1 MHVLRAASIAHTTQL
16 IRFGD
21 LGWRDPGS
29 AGTIVLCQVVYKELR
44 RGSATFLLLP
54 AGNANLLAWLNG
66 GNLSGEGV
74 GLLVAPIP
82 ELEPVGAGDGAS
94 AEGVVAMVN
103 REVNAE
109 ADRSGASGNDTDFDC
124 LCVASGNAAN
134 ATATRLGR
142 CRQSRGRQQ
151 GVKSELAEEVA
162 CCHIESRFE

>member
-103 REVNAE
+103 RRLRLTSDMDRQRTALINECQTAE
-109 ADRSGASGNDTDFDC
+109 SLMGPGFVSTSRLVVRFPKPPPVMDFP
-124 LCVASGNAAN
+124 
-134 ATATRLGR
+134 
-142 CRQSRGRQQ
+142 
-151 GVKSELAEEVA
+151 ELP
-162 CCHIESRFE
+162 